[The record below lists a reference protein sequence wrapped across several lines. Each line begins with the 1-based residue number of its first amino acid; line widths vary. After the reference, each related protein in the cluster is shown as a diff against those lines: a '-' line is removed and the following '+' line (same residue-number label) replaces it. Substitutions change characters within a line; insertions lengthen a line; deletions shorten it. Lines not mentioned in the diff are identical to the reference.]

1 MRVSCFL
8 SQCLGCKCKCQIAK
22 LWQGWQFLISCWSS
36 QHVRLL
42 KSQCPKLHQELSL
55 SLHFTFY
62 LWLVW
67 HLCCPV
73 LWRIRGRSR
82 KVQGVTTQRKLSL
95 KHWQYLCNG
104 YVLYIHLTCVIVLFY
119 CVALYA
125 VQCTEKQVC
134 CRWKRSCRTDAL
146 VLFSHWEAF
155 WKHNW
160 NWVKKPAEKATDY

>member
-1 MRVSCFL
+1 MYDCQHHNVQSCTRSFL
-8 SQCLGCKCKCQIAK
+8 
-22 LWQGWQFLISCWSS
+22 FLYT
-36 QHVRLL
+36 
-42 KSQCPKLHQELSL
+42 
-55 SLHFTFY
+55 FTFY

-73 LWRIRGRSR
+73 LWRIRGRWR

-104 YVLYIHLTCVIVLFY
+104 DILYIHLTCVIVLFY

-160 NWVKKPAEKATDY
+160 NWVKKPAEKGNRLLGDNLRGLVVLAHREINHSI